1 MFDKIKEKVIEFLW
15 ENSSHDLDHTMRVH
29 DMCMY
34 IWKQEWAD
42 LEILKIASLLHDIW
56 RPKQFETKWKICHAE
71 YWSILAKDILEELWL
86 ETKKI
91 NKVIHCISTHR
102 FRKWNTPESLEAKI
116 LFDSDKLDS
125 IGAIW
130 IWRAFMY
137 ASESW
142 AKVHNDENINIL
154 ETQEHTPEDTAYR
167 EYIFKLRNVKDKLF
181 TKTAHDLA
189 KKRNQIMIDFFENL
203 NNEVWWIKY
212 L

>member
-15 ENSSHDLDHTMRVH
+15 ENSSHDLDHTMRVY

-42 LEILKIASLLHDIW
+42 LEILKISSLLHDIW

-71 YWSILAKDILEELWL
+71 YWSILAKNILEDLWL
-86 ETKKI
+86 ETDKI

-102 FRKWNTPESLEAKI
+102 FRKWKIPESLEAKI

-137 ASESW
+137 ASEVW
-142 AKVHNDENINIL
+142 AKVHNDEDINIL
-154 ETQEHTPEDTAYR
+154 ETQEHTSEDTAYR
-167 EYIFKLRNVKDKLF
+167 EYMFKLRNVKDRLF
-181 TKTAHDLA
+181 TETANNLA
-189 KKRNQIMIDFFENL
+189 KKRNQVMIDFFENL
-203 NNEVWWIKY
+203 NNEVWWIKQ